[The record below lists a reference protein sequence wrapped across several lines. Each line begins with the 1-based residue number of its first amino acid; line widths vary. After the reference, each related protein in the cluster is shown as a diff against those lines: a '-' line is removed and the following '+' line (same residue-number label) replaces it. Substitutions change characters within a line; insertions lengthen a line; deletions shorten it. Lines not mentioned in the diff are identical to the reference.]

1 MEFWCLNFNSSGG
14 GNTGLLGA
22 EVTVVTVVTP
32 PATSQVDMA
41 SAIMVTTMVVTWW
54 SVRLMNVY
62 MKMIMFVQFVK
73 CQINHHQWD
82 LIHQEVWNFT
92 GNFEISLL
100 FTQMKL
106 VLTIL
111 KLQLLS
117 KISCQNFS
125 SKTYLCYHT

>member
-22 EVTVVTVVTP
+22 EVTAVTVVTP

-54 SVRLMNVY
+54 RVRLMNVY

-73 CQINHHQWD
+73 CRIIINGD
-82 LIHQEVWNFT
+82 LIRQEVWNFT
-92 GNFEISLL
+92 ENFEICLL

-125 SKTYLCYHT
+125 SKT

>member
-22 EVTVVTVVTP
+22 EVTAVTVVTP

-54 SVRLMNVY
+54 TVRLMNVY

-73 CQINHHQWD
+73 CRIIINGD
-82 LIHQEVWNFT
+82 LIRQEVWNFT
-92 GNFEISLL
+92 ENFEICLL

-125 SKTYLCYHT
+125 SKT

>member
-22 EVTVVTVVTP
+22 EVTAVTVVTP

-54 SVRLMNVY
+54 RVRLMNVY

-73 CQINHHQWD
+73 CRIIINGD
-82 LIHQEVWNFT
+82 LIRQEVWNFT
-92 GNFEISLL
+92 ENFEICLL

-111 KLQLLS
+111 KLQLLR

-125 SKTYLCYHT
+125 SKT

>member
-22 EVTVVTVVTP
+22 EVTVVTVVTR

-73 CQINHHQWD
+73 CRIIINGD
-82 LIHQEVWNFT
+82 LIRQEVWNFT
-92 GNFEISLL
+92 ENFEICLL

-125 SKTYLCYHT
+125 SKT